1 MEGVIYIYAKE
12 CLTKL
17 ASSVSDGDNIK
28 LIKETILD
36 LFIKNPISGCFN
48 FPKPVW
54 SMRPIFEKM
63 LEEGN
68 FAIIDTL

>member
-1 MEGVIYIYAKE
+1 MIYIYAKE

-17 ASSVSDGDNIK
+17 ASNVSEVDNIK

-36 LFIKNPISGCFN
+36 LFIKNPISGSFN

-54 SMRPIFEKM
+54 SM
-63 LEEGN
+63 
-68 FAIIDTL
+68 

>member
-1 MEGVIYIYAKE
+1 MIYIYAKE

-17 ASSVSDGDNIK
+17 ASNVSEVDNIK

-36 LFIKNPISGCFN
+36 LFIKNPISGSFN

-63 LEEGN
+63 L
-68 FAIIDTL
+68 

>member
-1 MEGVIYIYAKE
+1 MIYIYAKE

-17 ASSVSDGDNIK
+17 ASSVSDVDNIK

-54 SMRPIFEKM
+54 SMRPIF
-63 LEEGN
+63 
-68 FAIIDTL
+68 